1 VSWGTKTLQDG
12 ADVVLT
18 YNAICDH
25 ALAGVDGTIKL
36 MVKRKIEDVTML
48 THDVIL
54 RVKKLH

>member
-1 VSWGTKTLQDG
+1 
-12 ADVVLT
+12 
-18 YNAICDH
+18 
-25 ALAGVDGTIKL
+25 